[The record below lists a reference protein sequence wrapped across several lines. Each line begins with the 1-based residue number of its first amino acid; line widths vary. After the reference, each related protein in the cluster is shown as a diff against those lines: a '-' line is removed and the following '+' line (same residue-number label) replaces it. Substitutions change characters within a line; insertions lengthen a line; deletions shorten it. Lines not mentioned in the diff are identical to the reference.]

1 MKTNALLTLT
11 LTLGISSTALA
22 DHHRDDY
29 RYSDRQHFYADAR
42 VVYAEPI
49 YETYYYRDS
58 GSRYEICR
66 THDVEVGRYTRHNGN
81 PGAAIIGGALGAT
94 VGSNAGHSPE
104 SQIFGAIAGGIIGG
118 AIGNELG
125 GNKETVVRYR
135 TQRQC
140 EVGYHHHRRE
150 LIGYEVRYRYNGR
163 EFTTVMD
170 RHPGRYIQ
178 LEVEVTP
185 R

>member
-1 MKTNALLTLT
+1 MKTIRLLTLT
-11 LTLGISSTALA
+11 LALGASSAAMA
-22 DHHRDDY
+22 DHYRDHY

-66 THDVEVGRYTRHNGN
+66 TRDVEVERYTQNNGN

-118 AIGNELG
+118 AIGHELG
-125 GNKETVVRYR
+125 GGKETVVRYR
-135 TQRQC
+135 TERQC
-140 EVGYHHHRRE
+140 EVEYRHHRRE

-163 EFTTVMD
+163 EFTTIMD
-170 RHPGRYIQ
+170 RHPGRYVQ

>member
-1 MKTNALLTLT
+1 MKTIRLLTLAVA
-11 LTLGISSTALA
+11 LSASGSVLA
-22 DHHRDDY
+22 DHYHDDY
-29 RYSDRQHFYADAR
+29 RYGGRQHFYADAR

-66 THDVEVGRYTRHNGN
+66 TRDVEVERRTQGGN
-81 PGAAIIGGALGAT
+81 PGAAIIGGAIGAT
-94 VGSNAGHSPE
+94 VGSGAGHSPE
-104 SQIFGAIAGGIIGG
+104 SQVFGAIAGGIIGG
-118 AIGNELG
+118 AIGHELG
-125 GNKETVVRYR
+125 GGKETVVRYR
-135 TQRQC
+135 TERQC
-140 EVGYHHHRRE
+140 EVEYRHHRRD
-150 LIGYEVRYRYNGR
+150 LVGYEVRYRYNGR

-170 RHPGRYIQ
+170 RHPGRYVQ